1 MAAVPQIEL
10 ISRRRC
16 HLCDEAQKLL
26 ESIRRDQPFQYQ
38 VLDVDS
44 DPGLHL
50 YYTHRVPVLR
60 INGREVAELT
70 FAEDAVREH
79 LRRVSQ

>member
-1 MAAVPQIEL
+1 MAVAPQIEL

-16 HLCDEAQKLL
+16 HLCDEAQKVL
-26 ESIRRDQPFQYQ
+26 ERIRSDQPFEYQ

-44 DPGLHL
+44 DPSLQL
-50 YYTHRVPVLR
+50 YYTYRVPVLR

-79 LRRVSQ
+79 LRSVSQ